1 MRHRGLWLSR
11 VGMVVLLA
19 AVAQITMHTVLY
31 GEPSL
36 FGKTP
41 SFLTARLLG
50 DGPARSYLQDH
61 CAELHWALCSHV
73 GSLPV
78 TEGEFLWKPD
88 GIWQTAT
95 PQQKQ
100 QLRQEEMPLVKATLN
115 AYPLQQARQSGINFL
130 RMLGN
135 VGPAAEFD
143 ANPVLSNRNVDPM
156 IWRVNTGY
164 LDSRQ
169 AHNQMPDGFFRHL
182 DEAIVLA
189 SLGLLLFLLP
199 RAWHRGLSPRLTG
212 LSAIVLLVLPAN
224 AFLTGVFSGNY
235 PRYQGRVVWLLLL
248 LAALLTLNESDKGA
262 AEQQNPNS

>member
-1 MRHRGLWLSR
+1 
-11 VGMVVLLA
+11 
-19 AVAQITMHTVLY
+19 
-31 GEPSL
+31 
-36 FGKTP
+36 
-41 SFLTARLLG
+41 
-50 DGPARSYLQDH
+50 
-61 CAELHWALCSHV
+61 
-73 GSLPV
+73 
-78 TEGEFLWKPD
+78 
-88 GIWQTAT
+88 
-95 PQQKQ
+95 
-100 QLRQEEMPLVKATLN
+100 MPLVKATLY